1 MSANLKRFLLMS
13 AVSSTSFLAGAVSAE
28 PSLST
33 SVQTCVS
40 SVASVPD
47 KSCDN
52 DRDQK
57 EHFRE
62 LQLLTIRGLNE
73 SIGRYPNDDFLYLRK
88 GFILSELGDVVQA
101 LASYDRAI
109 SLNPKNPQGYFYRG
123 SLRFKMGF
131 ANLALQDYAQALRLN
146 PNFREVYVARAFVR
160 AELGDE
166 GGAIADSAQARR
178 LTHEPPPPPS
188 SLIPR

>member
-1 MSANLKRFLLMS
+1 VSANLKRILLMS
-13 AVSSTSFLAGAVSAE
+13 VAASSSLLVDVVSAE

-40 SVASVPD
+40 SVASAGD
-47 KSCDN
+47 NSCDS
-52 DRDQK
+52 DQDEK
-57 EHFRE
+57 EQFRE
-62 LQLLTIRGLNE
+62 LQLLTIRELNA
-73 SIGRYPNDDFLYLRK
+73 SISKSPNEDFLYLRR
-88 GFILSELGDVVQA
+88 GFIFSELGDAAQA

-123 SLRFKMGF
+123 SLRFKMGY

-146 PNFREVYVARAFVR
+146 PNFREVYLARAFAR

-178 LTHEPPPPPS
+178 LTHEPPPPPP